1 MGKKRTSDAK
11 KNPVSSVF
19 HHFKQAHSH
28 GHENTSL
35 RAYSETHAH
44 MHTKSHNRCL
54 VSGVLYLYDN
64 GLVWASA
71 KQLSLHLSQ
80 NPSLL

>member
-1 MGKKRTSDAK
+1 MQK
-11 KNPVSSVF
+11 KNQYHLSSIILNKLILTDMKTHLSVL
-19 HHFKQAHSH
+19 
-28 GHENTSL
+28 T
-35 RAYSETHAH
+35 YSETHAH